1 MQIGRSTTTIL
12 ATVALVLIVALV
24 VGRTI
29 ARLEIPGHPELPRY
43 GMQDFR
49 DSIYYPVRTL
59 LAAPQEHRRQAQRH
73 GFVSIAPA
81 IGHPPCCAAVGHRHG
96 HGPAAGG
103 NHVPQRSRTADLVDR
118 FHN

>member
-59 LAAPQEHRRQAQRH
+59 LAGANPY
-73 GFVSIAPA
+73 SPSA
-81 IGHPPCCAAVGHRHG
+81 IRERF
-96 HGPAAGG
+96 AAGS
-103 NHVPQRSRTADLVDR
+103 HSRSERIQRSVVPTK
-118 FHN
+118 